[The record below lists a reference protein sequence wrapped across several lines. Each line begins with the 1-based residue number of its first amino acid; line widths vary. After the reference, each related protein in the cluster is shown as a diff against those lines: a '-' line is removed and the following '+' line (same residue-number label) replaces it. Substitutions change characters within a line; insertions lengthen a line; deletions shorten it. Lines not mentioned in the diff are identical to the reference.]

1 MSLLN
6 DTQIFDR
13 CVIGKPMITP
23 FVPQLV
29 SQVNDAR
36 IVSYGISSAGYDVRL
51 GTMFARFAP
60 NGIGDPHNAIID
72 GVMHHTQQDTFLVE
86 PNEHVLGVTIEEFA
100 MPDDVVGICLGKSTY
115 ARLGLIVNV
124 TPLEPGWCGFLT
136 LELHN
141 ASNRPIRV
149 YANEG
154 IAQITFHEIERPRV
168 TYADR
173 HGKYQHQVNIPV
185 RSKL

>member
-1 MSLLN
+1 MLN
-6 DTQIFDR
+6 DKQILER
-13 CVIGKPMITP
+13 CTSDKAMISP
-23 FVPQLV
+23 FVPMLV

-36 IVSYGISSAGYDVRL
+36 IVSYGLSSAGYDVRL
-51 GTMFARFAP
+51 GTMFAKFAT
-60 NGIGDPHNAIID
+60 NGIGDPHDPKAD
-72 GVMHHTQQDTFLVE
+72 GVMHHTQVDAFVIQ
-86 PNEHVLGVTIEEFA
+86 PKEHVLGVTVEEFA

-124 TPLEPGWCGFLT
+124 TPLEPGWCGYLT

-141 ASNRPIRV
+141 ASRRMIKV
-149 YANEG
+149 YPNEG
-154 IAQITFHEIERPRV
+154 IAQITFHKIERPRV
-168 TYADR
+168 TYEDR